1 MIDKSEV
8 LKAIEKSLIN
18 YYNLLNLSQ
27 YAKKTDL
34 SNYQKKT
41 DDTLKTTDKTIIGAI
56 NEIYDML
63 VAIIDGETNGIV
75 SSSYDDTIGNLVLTA
90 SNGATITY
98 NEATGDLS
106 ITNSSTTYDSATGN
120 INIK

>member
-18 YYNLLNLSQ
+18 YHNLLNLSQ
-27 YAKKTDL
+27 YA
-34 SNYQKKT
+34 KKT

-56 NEIYDML
+56 NELYDLL
-63 VAIIDGETNGIV
+63 VAIIGGETNGIV
-75 SSSYDDTIGNLVLTA
+75 SSSYDDTTGNLVLTA

-106 ITNSSTTYDSATGN
+106 ITNSTSTYDSTTGN